1 MGKIQINPSLS
12 RLSKKDFDKWF
23 KSRKEL
29 EKEDMEE
36 HYKALHP
43 TKEDKK

>member
-1 MGKIQINPSLS
+1 MKKIQINESLS
-12 RLSKKDFDKWF
+12 RLSKKQFEDWF

-29 EKEDMEE
+29 EKEDMEA

-43 TKEDKK
+43 TKEVKK